1 MTRSQP
7 TSHHDAGSTQMS
19 SADSL
24 PPLESGLHSHH
35 PVAPA
40 PAVIMQQASSTAHS
54 AVHDEEDHMPLQRA
68 PVELNARIAKLLDQ
82 LAEVRLAVLMARYIY
97 CIADST

>member
-1 MTRSQP
+1 
-7 TSHHDAGSTQMS
+7 MS

-35 PVAPA
+35 TAASAPE
-40 PAVIMQQASSTAHS
+40 VVMQQASSTAHS
-54 AVHDEEDHMPLQRA
+54 AMHDEEEHMPLQRA
-68 PVELNARIAKLLDQ
+68 PVELNARIAKLLDE
-82 LAEVRLAVLMARYIY
+82 LAEVRLTVFMPRYIY